1 MIKRRRTARASLPTI
16 RKSSTP
22 RSDRLQVVT
31 VSIVVNDDNENSDAA
46 NSIVTGED
54 QKNGSATNN
63 TEGKGPLSP
72 EIKVK
77 AEPSAAA
84 ALANDSAATVGGTS
98 DTTSTIKDP
107 DSQVKKDEEKKT
119 STVTTTKTTT
129 TTTTKLLHP
138 EDLARYQ
145 EAEDV
150 QTQALKKIESA
161 RLEVY
166 NDQVQK
172 IWGVYLYGLKHVMAL
187 NDLSDAPDAI
197 LPGNFWENVKKEFQ
211 KHCEQRY

>member
-1 MIKRRRTARASLPTI
+1 VN
-16 RKSSTP
+16 SSITC
-22 RSDRLQVVT
+22 
-31 VSIVVNDDNENSDAA
+31 DDP
-46 NSIVTGED
+46 
-54 QKNGSATNN
+54 QNGSATNN
-63 TEGKGPLSP
+63 TDRKGPLSP
-72 EIKVK
+72 ETKVK

-84 ALANDSAATVGGTS
+84 ALANDSAAKVGGAS
-98 DTTSTIKDP
+98 DLTSTIKAP
-107 DSQVKKDEEKKT
+107 ESQVKKDEEKKS
-119 STVTTTKTTT
+119 STVTTTTKTKT

-166 NDQVQK
+166 SDQVQK
-172 IWGVYLYGLKHVMAL
+172 VWGVYLYGLKHVMAL

-197 LPGNFWENVKKEFQ
+197 LPGNF
-211 KHCEQRY
+211 